1 MNPTETLL
9 SINEAIANTSDS
21 EQLFLRL
28 YHHLNQLYPFEL
40 SGIFLFDASREKC
53 SIYWIGKQ
61 GAKPNLQCRV
71 IKVGIQDL
79 QDEPFSFQFNNPNIR
94 IIKPQTLNFP
104 IEMRNIKILFEQ
116 HAITETIHIPMMHRG
131 ILIGYIVLGF
141 QSSQNMTANDA
152 HFLIQIGNLI
162 AAAVLNTRHFEE
174 MERRNKITQFQVEFT
189 NNMLRVINDP
199 DIFLHLAK
207 ELNNRLNF
215 DFFNIMVLS
224 EHLEA
229 NIEATFVKT
238 SNGSFRFVDLPDG
251 FKIQPLHSQKLLIDG
266 NPHITRLNRKE
277 LLEFVDSDTTLDEK
291 IDIKILSMIY
301 VVLKSESSCKIILDL
316 GSTHEDAF
324 TEEETD
330 LLEHILPQLKLL
342 LENYFS
348 FEQSRQLKMHL
359 ENERNSL
366 LKDWRHELNV
376 DGFVAESRQMMQVLF
391 RVKQVAPT
399 DTTVLIEGETGVG
412 KELIAKAI
420 HFNSPRSSGPVV
432 MVNCTTLP
440 PNLIESELFGYEK
453 GSFTGATERRIG
465 KFELANGGTLF
476 LDEIGELPIDLQ
488 SKLLRVIQEKEI
500 ERIGGKQTIPVN
512 VRIVA
517 ATNRNL
523 EEETKAGRFRNDL
536 YFRLNVF
543 PLVIPPLRERPDDI
557 PVLVRHFIEIYGRQ
571 LGKPNLRISEM
582 DLQKLMSYQWPGN
595 VRELEH
601 TIQRAVIISTT
612 NFLDLSDFQ
621 PSPSL
626 MHVDE
631 LKRNIKTLKEVEAE
645 HIVHALR
652 LTNGKVSGEN
662 GAAKLLGLNPK
673 TLDSKMRKLGIKRE
687 LNIKLS

>member
-1 MNPTETLL
+1 
-9 SINEAIANTSDS
+9 
-21 EQLFLRL
+21 
-28 YHHLNQLYPFEL
+28 
-40 SGIFLFDASREKC
+40 
-53 SIYWIGKQ
+53 
-61 GAKPNLQCRV
+61 
-71 IKVGIQDL
+71 
-79 QDEPFSFQFNNPNIR
+79 
-94 IIKPQTLNFP
+94 
-104 IEMRNIKILFEQ
+104 
-116 HAITETIHIPMMHRG
+116 
-131 ILIGYIVLGF
+131 
-141 QSSQNMTANDA
+141 
-152 HFLIQIGNLI
+152 
-162 AAAVLNTRHFEE
+162 
-174 MERRNKITQFQVEFT
+174 
-189 NNMLRVINDP
+189 
-199 DIFLHLAK
+199 
-207 ELNNRLNF
+207 
-215 DFFNIMVLS
+215 
-224 EHLEA
+224 
-229 NIEATFVKT
+229 
-238 SNGSFRFVDLPDG
+238 
-251 FKIQPLHSQKLLIDG
+251 
-266 NPHITRLNRKE
+266 
-277 LLEFVDSDTTLDEK
+277 
-291 IDIKILSMIY
+291 
-301 VVLKSESSCKIILDL
+301 
-316 GSTHEDAF
+316 
-324 TEEETD
+324 
-330 LLEHILPQLKLL
+330 
-342 LENYFS
+342 
-348 FEQSRQLKMHL
+348 
-359 ENERNSL
+359 
-366 LKDWRHELNV
+366 
-376 DGFVAESRQMMQVLF
+376 MQVLF

-440 PNLIESELFGYEK
+440 PNLIESELFGHEK